1 VTIHDVAEEDNG
13 WIAVGERGR
22 DAVVFRSPDRAKWTE
37 ESLPAAS
44 PVEGIF
50 DVTAY
55 RVVPGRWATLVF
67 GLDRG
72 RSCEEDDE
80 WCDKNQATWVWTAK
94 NGWSRLPEA
103 NWINERG
110 HGVEAF
116 PAGDAGFVY
125 VLGDEVRLSADGW
138 DWLPV
143 KGKPS
148 GGLPVDVVL
157 TGDQLVA
164 VGVPSTVDDNGPLKG
179 WFGSA
184 TVS

>member
-1 VTIHDVAEEDNG
+1 
-13 WIAVGERGR
+13 
-22 DAVVFRSPDRAKWTE
+22 
-37 ESLPAAS
+37 
-44 PVEGIF
+44 
-50 DVTAY
+50 
-55 RVVPGRWATLVF
+55 
-67 GLDRG
+67 
-72 RSCEEDDE
+72 
-80 WCDKNQATWVWTAK
+80 VWTAK

-184 TVS
+184 KVS